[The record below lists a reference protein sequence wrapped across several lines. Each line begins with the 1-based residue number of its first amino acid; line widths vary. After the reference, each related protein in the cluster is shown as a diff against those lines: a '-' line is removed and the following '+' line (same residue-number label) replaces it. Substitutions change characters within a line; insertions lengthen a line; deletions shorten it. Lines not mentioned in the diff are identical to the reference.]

1 MKRCIKHIGGYAL
14 EDQQIISQIE
24 RLGSKG
30 MRVLAVAQKDWNK
43 SNSKELSTDDVLD
56 GFQFVG
62 LIGMIDPPRA
72 EAIEAI
78 KACHNAGIVVKM
90 ITGDHRATARSIGI
104 DLGLSATGE
113 VVTGVE
119 LSNNG

>member
-1 MKRCIKHIGGYAL
+1 MATLNGIQNSQIIIKGAPEVIMKRCVEHLGGYAL
-14 EDQQIISQIE
+14 EDKQIISQIE

-30 MRVLAVAQKDWNK
+30 MRVLAVAQKDWSKNY
-43 SNSKELSTDDVLD
+43 SKELSTNDVLD

-78 KACHNAGIVVKM
+78 KACHNAGIVVNSPLNWDRLRV
-90 ITGDHRATARSIGI
+90 IS
-104 DLGLSATGE
+104 
-113 VVTGVE
+113 
-119 LSNNG
+119 